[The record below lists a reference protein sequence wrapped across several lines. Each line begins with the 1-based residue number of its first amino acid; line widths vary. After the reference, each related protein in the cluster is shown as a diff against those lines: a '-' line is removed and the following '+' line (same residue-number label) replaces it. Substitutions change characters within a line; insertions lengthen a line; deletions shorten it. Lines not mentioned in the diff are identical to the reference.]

1 MTLGALSVCV
11 VTNQGA
17 LSNNAIQSTDYSD
30 FTSSHLCEKFTHRP
44 CRLNLKK
51 PMFGDKIVQIL
62 NRQRGTLAL
71 TSIVYAIRK
80 ENDEPER
87 GSSSACADDELLRTG
102 SEKEHS
108 SKEQGK
114 EEFVSLLHSKT
125 DLPQNTENL
134 GNQGNLLDKL
144 KAVHLHVLAMEQ
156 WNASR
161 LKLSHRNYLV
171 SATNLIHYLALKSLD
186 VEQLREDLSSIGLL
200 NLETINPYVLASLS
214 AGISMLENLK
224 FNSNT
229 KDCVEVIPTT
239 KTLKKK
245 DLTTNTMRERA
256 SSNREILLGPLQD
269 ERTTH
274 IMVTVGQEVTESET
288 LIDDLLKNGTTVI
301 RINCAH
307 GNPSIW
313 SEIIRRVKRSS
324 QMLEKPCR
332 ILMDLAGPKLRTDK
346 MKDGPCVAKLS
357 PKKNASGNVIFPAQ
371 VWLAPQGSGPPP
383 AHLSADQVLYVDGQ
397 EFLNKV
403 EVGDTVRFSD
413 ARGKQ
418 RVLKISKKFPI
429 FGGIGFMAE
438 CTKTAYVESGT
449 GLYVKRNKRKSSI
462 GFVVDVPPVERFV
475 RLKVGD
481 LLSISRDSSN
491 EQEESACGTHR
502 VSCSSGYLFDSVK
515 PGEPIAFDDGKIWG
529 VIKGTSI
536 SEIIVSI
543 THADPRGTKLGSEKS
558 INIPESNI
566 RYDGLTSKDL
576 VDLDFVA
583 THADMVGMSF
593 VRDVRDIIVL
603 HQEFQKQKLSKLG
616 VVLKIETK
624 GGFMKLPLIL
634 LEAMK
639 CSNPLGVMIARGDL
653 AVECGWEKLA
663 DVQEEILSI
672 CSAAHV
678 PVIWA
683 TQVLESMA
691 KTGVPTR
698 AEITDVANGRRAS
711 CVMLNK
717 GRHIVEA
724 VSTLDTILRTS
735 STKVKAELKP
745 LVLSSHLY

>member
-1 MTLGALSVCV
+1 M
-11 VTNQGA
+11 
-17 LSNNAIQSTDYSD
+17 
-30 FTSSHLCEKFTHRP
+30 
-44 CRLNLKK
+44 
-51 PMFGDKIVQIL
+51 
-62 NRQRGTLAL
+62 
-71 TSIVYAIRK
+71 
-80 ENDEPER
+80 
-87 GSSSACADDELLRTG
+87 
-102 SEKEHS
+102 
-108 SKEQGK
+108 
-114 EEFVSLLHSKT
+114 
-125 DLPQNTENL
+125 
-134 GNQGNLLDKL
+134 
-144 KAVHLHVLAMEQ
+144 
-156 WNASR
+156 
-161 LKLSHRNYLV
+161 

-214 AGISMLENLK
+214 AGIRMLENLK
-224 FNSNT
+224 SNANT
-229 KDCVEVIPTT
+229 KDCVEVIPTN

-245 DLTTNTMRERA
+245 DLTTNTMRKRA

-313 SEIIRRVKRSS
+313 SEIIRRAKRSS

-332 ILMDLAGPKLRTDK
+332 VLMDLAGPKLRTDK
-346 MKDGPCVAKLS
+346 MKDGPCVTKLS

-371 VWLAPQGSGPPP
+371 VWLAPQGSGSPP
-383 AHLSADQVLYVDGQ
+383 AHLSTDQVLYVDGQ
-397 EFLNKV
+397 DFLNKV

-418 RVLKISKKFPI
+418 RLLKISKKFPI

-449 GLYVKRNKRKSSI
+449 GLYVKGNKRKSSI

-475 RLKVGD
+475 RLKAGD

-491 EQEESACGTHR
+491 EQDGSACGTHR

-566 RYDGLTSKDL
+566 RYEGLTSKDL

-593 VRDVRDIIVL
+593 VRDVRDIIML
-603 HQEFQKQKLSKLG
+603 HQEFEKRKLSKLG

-698 AEITDVANGRRAS
+698 AEITDVANGRR
-711 CVMLNK
+711 
-717 GRHIVEA
+717 
-724 VSTLDTILRTS
+724 
-735 STKVKAELKP
+735 
-745 LVLSSHLY
+745 